1 MKSTDENDRLKLF
14 IEREGITQKDLVELS
29 GKDQAQ
35 VSRIINGKLKV
46 PLALVKKLHI
56 KYKLNYTWFFH
67 GTSTVKVK
75 EIEKRKLMNDV
86 TDILATQSMLM
97 QTIEQMR
104 DTINK
109 LAGDLYAGKSVS
121 NG

>member
-1 MKSTDENDRLKLF
+1 MKSAEESERLKLF
-14 IEREGITQKDLVELS
+14 MEREGITQKDLVELI
-29 GKDQAQ
+29 GKDQSE
-35 VSRIINGKLKV
+35 VSRIINGKIKV
-46 PLALVKKLHI
+46 PLALVKKLHL

-97 QTIEQMR
+97 QTVEQMR

-109 LAGDLYAGKSVS
+109 LAGDFYAEKHK
-121 NG
+121 